1 MNKIRKSI
9 DAGTHYQSDLEW
21 SDKHFQAA
29 VINVLKQLIT
39 NYLETNEKLKKK
51 ISKET
56 ETIKN
61 NQLETI
67 KLKNTIM
74 DY

>member
-1 MNKIRKSI
+1 MLVPIISQIWN
-9 DAGTHYQSDLEW
+9 DL
-21 SDKHFQAA
+21 HFQAA

-39 NYLETNEKLKKK
+39 NHLETNEKLKKK